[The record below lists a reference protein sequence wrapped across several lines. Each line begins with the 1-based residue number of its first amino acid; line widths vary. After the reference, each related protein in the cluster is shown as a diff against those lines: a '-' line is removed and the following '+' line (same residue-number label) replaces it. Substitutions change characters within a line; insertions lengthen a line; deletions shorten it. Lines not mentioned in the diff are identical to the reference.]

1 MLAPIL
7 AGFTSRVTTAS
18 SACSSSAPLRPAASN
33 ISLADYLALL
43 WTKLNAAIT
52 TSNKLLTTAALET
65 LIRLSSSCAWRYYY
79 THWRAG
85 LPRQHFNAHFPLCNT
100 LSIQEFSFCAK
111 YTSVNVTTLFFVL
124 GVGDISVVIRR
135 HYFSLSHPK
144 NRICRAGRADRKQ
157 LHLLSDFPSDSVPND
172 RYILPPMQCVS
183 NSRMPRPTNNYTA
196 AAAGTASI

>member
-1 MLAPIL
+1 
-7 AGFTSRVTTAS
+7 
-18 SACSSSAPLRPAASN
+18 
-33 ISLADYLALL
+33 
-43 WTKLNAAIT
+43 
-52 TSNKLLTTAALET
+52 
-65 LIRLSSSCAWRYYY
+65 LSSSCAWRYYY

-124 GVGDISVVIRR
+124 GGGDISVVIRR

-183 NSRMPRPTNNYTA
+183 NSRMPRPTNNDTA
-196 AAAGTASI
+196 AAAGTASVKYTHTTWYGEEEAAKEWSTDFSNKFRG